1 MLEHGGRLRQAARQY
16 AIPLADWVD
25 LSTGINPQ
33 VYPVGPLDPACWQR
47 LPEDDDGLE
56 AAATAYYG
64 NHRLLA
70 LPGSQAA
77 IQGLPKLFAPL
88 AVACVAPMYEEH
100 PHGWASAGHRLRR
113 LPTLQRALAA
123 STPVVVLCTPNNP
136 TATLHARDELLDA
149 AQQLHR
155 RGGWLVVDEAFLDAD
170 PAQAL
175 VSLAGGDEAPNLIVL
190 RSLGK
195 FFGLAGARVGF
206 VFGDADKLDRLRE
219 ALGPWPLANPS
230 RAVARAALEDAA
242 WQAATR
248 TELHAGAQRLA
259 GLLAPFGEV
268 GRCALFCTLKSISAT
283 QTAALFEHLA
293 RHAIL
298 TRRFDEHGLLRFG
311 LPGSES
317 AWQRLAAA
325 LAGYR

>member
-123 STPVVVLCTPNNP
+123 STPVVVLCNPNNP

-195 FFGLAGARVGF
+195 FFGLAGARGVGERPGAERLARRGACCARRCGLAGSDPYRAARRGPASGRTARAF
-206 VFGDADKLDRLRE
+206 RRGRPLRPLLHAQEHIRHTNRGALRTPGAPRHPDAPLRRTRPAALRSAGQRERVAAPRRGAGRL
-219 ALGPWPLANPS
+219 PLS
-230 RAVARAALEDAA
+230 FAVA
-242 WQAATR
+242 
-248 TELHAGAQRLA
+248 
-259 GLLAPFGEV
+259 
-268 GRCALFCTLKSISAT
+268 
-283 QTAALFEHLA
+283 LA
-293 RHAIL
+293 RISPV
-298 TRRFDEHGLLRFG
+298 G
-311 LPGSES
+311 P
-317 AWQRLAAA
+317 
-325 LAGYR
+325 